1 MSLHAQTAVY
11 DPDNIFAKILRGEL
25 PCEKVYEDSHCLAFM
40 DIMPRADGHVLVIPK
55 RHYADIVELADAD
68 PALAGAVMSAIAEVA
83 RVEGIAETGF
93 RASFNTGAG
102 GGQTVF
108 HAHAHV
114 MGGRRLS
121 LSLG

>member
-1 MSLHAQTAVY
+1 MTDCL
-11 DPDNIFAKILRGEL
+11 FCKIVAGEI
-25 PCEKVYEDSHCLAFM
+25 PATIVYETDEVLAFR
-40 DIMPRADGHVLVIPK
+40 DINPVAPVHVLVIPK

>member
-1 MSLHAQTAVY
+1 MTHMSDCLFCRIIA
-11 DPDNIFAKILRGEL
+11 GEI
-25 PCEKVYEDSHCLAFM
+25 PASIVYETDLVLAFR
-40 DIMPRADGHVLVIPK
+40 DINPVAPVHVLVIPK
-55 RHYADIVELADAD
+55 QHYTDIVELADAD
-68 PALAGAVMSAIAEVA
+68 QALAAAVMGAIAEVA
-83 RVEGIAETGF
+83 RLEGIAETGF

-114 MGGRRLS
+114 MGGRPLS